1 MSLESQTVD
10 SGVPA
15 PVEPIQLGSD
25 DKNTNQDPNDSLSAP
40 NEPKFDAADSEAETE
55 RLHDSPTKKRL
66 ADEIEYQKSESEL
79 FRPKPRKIT
88 KTSDEEPSESKPDGT
103 PSSPIEEGTNEHK
116 QEAPD
121 NSIIPE
127 PVSNKADGDESTKQS
142 AESSPDEAEAEAE
155 DEPEDEDEQEDEQED
170 DEDDEDE
177 RESDEHRLKAI
188 DSLTEIEIEFANIR
202 NRLHEQQIKKFDLE
216 IVMCEQGLHP
226 ELEQYNQQLEEN
238 RDAQLQRTRNLLTFE
253 MNSIY
258 TQSRA
263 TRYHAH
269 STFTKNKLE
278 LRENLI
284 NSVTEKWRK
293 LNNDR
298 SRIDSLGSE
307 FGYYASSQPYKSK
320 RPTDQSLGIVKN
332 ERLLGLPLAPN
343 IAQATESECIEDFKG
358 LGLL

>member
-1 MSLESQTVD
+1 MD

-15 PVEPIQLGSD
+15 PVEPIQLNAD
-25 DKNTNQDPNDSLSAP
+25 EKNTIQDTNDPSGAP

-66 ADEIEYQKSESEL
+66 ADEIEYQKNESEL
-79 FRPKPRKIT
+79 FSPKPGKLS
-88 KTSDEEPSESKPDGT
+88 KTSDETASESRAENSP
-103 PSSPIEEGTNEHK
+103 PSTNEESTTEHR
-116 QEAPD
+116 QEASD

-127 PVSNKADGDESTKQS
+127 PVLNKTDGDESTKQS
-142 AESSPDEAEAEAE
+142 AESSPDEVDDDAE
-155 DEPEDEDEQEDEQED
+155 DEPEGEDEAEND
-170 DEDDEDE
+170 DEDDEGE
-177 RESDEHRLKAI
+177 RESDEQRLEAI
-188 DSLTEIEIEFANIR
+188 NSLTEIEIEFANIR
-202 NRLHEQQIKKFDLE
+202 NRLHEQQIKKYDLE
-216 IVMCEQGLHP
+216 ITMCEQGLHP

-258 TQSRA
+258 TMSHA

-278 LRENLI
+278 LRESLI

-307 FGYYASSQPYKSK
+307 YGYYASSQPYKSK
-320 RPTDQSLGIVKN
+320 KPTDQSLGIVKN